1 MKRNKLTKIFALLLC
16 GLMTCSL
23 FSCNFEDIEE
33 TSPETDE
40 ITTEAQ
46 TEKPTEETGKTL
58 DETTSEEESSSTDES
73 IEETTTVTETT
84 DEEASTE
91 ETSVEETTIEE
102 TTAEETTSE
111 EKTTEEETTYEEVTG
126 DYSNA
131 TGIGAAG
138 AFLDDDAFA
147 LTENNIDESKA
158 VTKTA
163 DEILALLS
171 SKDGMKAGEVYK
183 VTEPLILASDKTYY
197 GNLAVIIA
205 EGGVVINDI
214 SGMTLREVIIK
225 GSITVENSSE
235 INLYKLDIKG
245 GNTGITVDD
254 KSSEISVL
262 SSIVSATDIAI
273 DSKGAFVSVYQS
285 KLVAKTGIVSIG
297 TDFTV
302 QSTLINAEKTGI
314 TSSGRYF
321 IARNN
326 TITVNDTKNGIG
338 IEMAKGS
345 YNSMAALN
353 VINDVQRSIDVK
365 ESYNCVVILNRAITI
380 KASNNT
386 HFYMIKNRMGG
397 ELELINNKYIIAD
410 GNSFIEDQR
419 YHPTVLEGNT
429 EVNGDTMHDVNARLE
444 FGADEE
450 LLPHTDP
457 DQYLQMERR
466 EKITDLA
473 STSNF
478 NYGTYVRDAA
488 TWNKIVIVPPG
499 AYKISSTVT
508 ITNYQSDSY
517 IYSYGA
523 YLEATF
529 STGMV
534 WNVYGA
540 SNVSVN
546 GLTTGHTR
554 SSCGQIH
561 ILAVDKANNKLTAV
575 VSAGFVDGF
584 DILASSVPGDVGYNP
599 GFYSMFHQSKDG
611 DRIGIKDIYGG
622 SGQIQSISVNDDGTY
637 TVNMSSVTY
646 IEAGDVFST
655 RLGHRG
661 QTAVRT
667 DYSDNVKYKDLTVFA
682 LANAVVKRSTW
693 SKGVVCERYHA
704 VPHNGYE
711 ITKEEYEKYLA
722 LEEKYSVDLGVYY
735 DEEREIYRG
744 HYPVLGG
751 SGSLEAENCYDGIK
765 LICSKLEAT
774 FDDGSNQRGTSS
786 RIAGM
791 VNNGD
796 GTYTV
801 YYKGNWSSIHQS
813 ENSKI
818 PSVTSLELHACAPLE
833 IGDTIVAYSS
843 DGRILIN
850 DATVLTNPVAGSPEG
865 LHLAHK
871 GDLYCD
877 ECGKLIHSGTWS
889 HEMNTRYD
897 HTTGALS
904 FDTPRSKG
912 YSGSEYLTWNTTI
925 YSVKI
930 DAKYVNE
937 EIIGDYDFCTND
949 YINTRRVALDNISK
963 NCAGILFDNVLM
975 ENIKSRGLLAKTKDV
990 TIKHST
996 FRNLTMQAL
1005 VFGPEAEWAESTI
1018 SRNVLVENC
1027 LFDNCAATNEH
1038 ERNNSIG
1045 YNAQPN
1051 MTPID
1056 IRGVGVVDESVVSEI
1071 QPHEKMLANNFVIRH
1086 NKFINA
1092 QSDHLICVTGAC
1104 DVTITENVFEE
1115 REDKGEIIYINGCYN
1130 INVIN
1135 NKYSERLQAA
1145 FDSGNYAPIAD
1156 IYNCEYVKI
1165 EGLKIPDKVTFK
1177 PKN

>member
-1 MKRNKLTKIFALLLC
+1 MKRNKLTKILALLLC
-16 GLMTCSL
+16 GIMTMSL
-23 FSCNFEDIEE
+23 FSCIGGEDE
-33 TSPETDE
+33 TQANTDE
-40 ITTEAQ
+40 ITTEST
-46 TEKPTEETGKTL
+46 TE
-58 DETTSEEESSSTDES
+58 SEEIPS
-73 IEETTTVTETT
+73 EE
-84 DEEASTE
+84 STE
-91 ETSVEETTIEE
+91 ETSTDTEEATTEE
-102 TTAEETTSE
+102 NSSDTTEETSE
-111 EKTTEEETTYEEVTG
+111 ETSEETTTEEETTDEEVTG

-163 DEILALLS
+163 SEMLALLS
-171 SKDGMKAGEVYK
+171 SKNGVKAGEVYK
-183 VTEPLILASDKTYY
+183 VTEPLILESDKTYY
-197 GNLAVIIA
+197 GNLAAIIA
-205 EGGVVINDI
+205 ENGIVIKDI
-214 SGMTLREVIIK
+214 SGTTLREVIIK
-225 GSITVENSSE
+225 GSVTVENSSE
-235 INLYKLDIKG
+235 INLYKTDIKG
-245 GNTGITVDD
+245 ENIGISVDE
-254 KSSEISVL
+254 KSSNISVL
-262 SSIVSATDIAI
+262 SSIVSAYETAI
-273 DSKGAFVSVYQS
+273 DSKGAIVSVYQS
-285 KLVAKTGIVSIG
+285 KLIAKTGILSVG

-326 TITVNDTKNGIG
+326 TITVSDIKNGIG
-338 IEMAKGS
+338 IEMTKGS

-353 VINDVQRSIDVK
+353 VINDVQRSIDVN
-365 ESYNCVVILNRAITI
+365 ESYNCVVILNRVITI

-397 ELELINNKYIIAD
+397 ELELKNNKYIIAD
-410 GNSFIEDQR
+410 GNGFIEDNR
-419 YHPTVLEGNT
+419 YHPIVLEGNT

-444 FGADEE
+444 FGADED

-473 STSNF
+473 STANF
-478 NYGTYVRDAA
+478 NYGAYVRDAA

-499 AYKISSTVT
+499 AYTTSSTVT

-529 STGMV
+529 ATGMV

-561 ILAVDKANNKLTAV
+561 ILSVDKENNKLTAV
-575 VSAGFVDGF
+575 VSAGFVEGF
-584 DILASSVPGDVGYNP
+584 YNLALSGDVGYNAE
-599 GFYSMFHQSKDG
+599 YYNMYHQSNDG
-611 DRIGIKDIYGG
+611 DEIGITDLFTG
-622 SGQIQSISVNDDGTY
+622 SGKIQSVIDNGDGTY
-637 TVNMSSVTY
+637 TVNMSGVEY
-646 IEAGDVFST
+646 IEAGDVFAS
-655 RLGHRG
+655 RLGQRG

-667 DYSDNVKYKDLTVFA
+667 DYSENIKYKDLTVFA
-682 LANAVVKRSTW
+682 ISNAVVNRSTW

-704 VPHNGYE
+704 AAYKGYE
-711 ITKEEYEKYLA
+711 ISKETYDKYVA

-735 DEEREIYRG
+735 DEEESIYRG
-744 HYPVLGG
+744 PKPIFSG
-751 SGSLEAENCYDGIK
+751 SGSMEAENCYDGTT
-765 LICSKLEAT
+765 LISSKLEST
-774 FDDGSNQRGTSS
+774 CDDGSNQRGTSS

-801 YYKGNWSSIHQS
+801 YYKGNWTSIHQTA
-813 ENSKI
+813 NSQI
-818 PSVTSLELHACAPLE
+818 PSVTSVNTHSCAPLE
-833 IGDTIVAYSS
+833 IGDTIVAYTS
-843 DGRILIN
+843 DGRIMIN
-850 DATVLTNPVAGSPEG
+850 DATVLTSPVAGSPEG

-871 GDLYCD
+871 GDKYCD
-877 ECGKLIHSGTWS
+877 ECGKQIHQGTWS

-912 YSGSEYLTWNTTI
+912 YAGSQYITWNTTI

-930 DAKYVNE
+930 DAKYVDE
-937 EIIGDYDFCTND
+937 DIINDYDFCVND
-949 YINTRRVALDNISK
+949 YDVTKRVVLDNISK
-963 NCAGILFDNVLM
+963 NCAGIVFDNVLM
-975 ENIKSRGLLAKTKDV
+975 ENIKSRGLLAKTLDV
-990 TIKHST
+990 TIKNCT

-1005 VFGPEAEWAESTI
+1005 VFGSEAEWGESTVA
-1018 SRNVLVENC
+1018 RNVLVENC
-1027 LFDNCAATNEH
+1027 IFDNCAASSEYERKTNTG
-1038 ERNNSIG
+1038 NYANPG
-1045 YNAQPN
+1045 
-1051 MTPID
+1051 MVPID
-1056 IRGVGVVDESVVSEI
+1056 IRGVGVTEEASISEI

-1104 DVTITENVFEE
+1104 DVTITENIFEE
-1115 REDKGEIIYINGCYN
+1115 REGNGEIVYINGSYN
-1130 INVIN
+1130 VSVMN
-1135 NKYSERLQAA
+1135 NKYSDRIQAA
-1145 FDSGNYAPIAD
+1145 FEKGNYSPIAD

-1177 PKN
+1177 PN